1 MIVLGRFYA
10 DARDN
15 CQSGQLF
22 GLVCTESSA
31 TPVIWEPYGM
41 DSATLVLAPLAIA
54 GLISAIPMLPYLRH
68 VHREEDMLTER
79 FGSAYAAYQLS
90 DVPS

>member
-1 MIVLGRFYA
+1 
-10 DARDN
+10 
-15 CQSGQLF
+15 
-22 GLVCTESSA
+22 
-31 TPVIWEPYGM
+31 
-41 DSATLVLAPLAIA
+41 
-54 GLISAIPMLPYLRH
+54 MLLYLRY

>member
-1 MIVLGRFYA
+1 MAWTG
-10 DARDN
+10 
-15 CQSGQLF
+15 
-22 GLVCTESSA
+22 
-31 TPVIWEPYGM
+31 
-41 DSATLVLAPLAIA
+41 ATLVLAPLAIA
-54 GLISAIPMLPYLRH
+54 GLISATPMLPYLRH